1 MGMDTQ
7 NDTRVG
13 DLPLVAGEDLT
24 GMEGL
29 LAVLSN
35 DGGQS
40 AVVLPGAATDVAA
53 FVVVEGAAAGESA
66 TVRPLESVR
75 NVRLRLSG
83 DCVPGDVLVA
93 ADPTDPL
100 LRGLVTALPAVA
112 GTYRGLAIAEQAGET
127 GQLVLARPVMVGN
140 IEVV

>member
-7 NDTRVG
+7 SDTRVG

-24 GMEGL
+24 GMEGR
-29 LAVLSN
+29 LAVLGN
-35 DGGQS
+35 DAGKP
-40 AVVLPGAATDVAA
+40 VVGLPDAATDVAA
-53 FVVVEGAAAGESA
+53 FVVIEGAAAGAST
-66 TVRPLESVR
+66 TVRPLESGR

-83 DCVPGDVLVA
+83 DCVPGAVLVA

-100 LRGLVTALPAVA
+100 LRGLVAVVPTVA

-127 GQLVLARPVMVGN
+127 GQLVLARPMAVGN

>member
-24 GMEGL
+24 GMEGR
-29 LAVLSN
+29 LAVLGN
-35 DGGQS
+35 AAGKPV
-40 AVVLPGAATDVAA
+40 VVLPDAATDVAA
-53 FVVVEGAAAGESA
+53 FVVIEGNGAGKAA
-66 TVRPLESVR
+66 TVRPLEPGR
-75 NVRLRLSG
+75 NVRLRLIG

-100 LRGLVTALPAVA
+100 MRGLVAVVPAEA
-112 GTYRGLAIAEQAGET
+112 GTYRGLAIAEQAGVT
-127 GQLVLARPVMVGN
+127 GQLVLARPVAVGE
-140 IEVV
+140 IVVV

>member
-7 NDTRVG
+7 SDTRGG
-13 DLPLVAGEDLT
+13 DLPLVAGEELT
-24 GMEGL
+24 GMEGR
-29 LAVLSN
+29 LAVLGN
-35 DGGQS
+35 DAGKPV
-40 AVVLPGAATDVAA
+40 VVLPDAATDVAA
-53 FVVVEGAAAGESA
+53 FVVIEGAA
-66 TVRPLESVR
+66 TVRPLESGR

-83 DCVPGDVLVA
+83 DCVPGDLLVA

-100 LRGLVTALPAVA
+100 LRGLVSVVSAVA

-127 GQLVLARPVMVGN
+127 GQLVLARPMAVGN

>member
-1 MGMDTQ
+1 MRMDTQ
-7 NDTRVG
+7 SDTRVG

-24 GMEGL
+24 GMEGR
-29 LAVLSN
+29 LAVLGN
-35 DGGQS
+35 DSGKP
-40 AVVLPGAATDVAA
+40 VVGLPNAATDVAA
-53 FVVVEGAAAGESA
+53 FVLIEGAEAGASA
-66 TVRPLESVR
+66 TVRPLEAGR

-100 LRGLVTALPAVA
+100 LRGLVAVVPVDA

-127 GQLVLARPVMVGN
+127 GQLVLARPMAIGE
-140 IEVV
+140 IEVA